1 MILVLLVYQIQ
12 NDIPACRYGT
22 KCYQTNPNHLKQ
34 FSHPEGHSPYKQK
47 QASQQ
52 SQHDDEESLVPK
64 KKKLSQDTPKE
75 KVQVKERAM
84 DMNQTQVVMDWEDDG
99 PKKHED
105 DDDEDNDNVAQLREL
120 FPNVSEKKIKQILAE
135 KNNDLEAALNI
146 LGEGV
151 ESD

>member
-1 MILVLLVYQIQ
+1 
-12 NDIPACRYGT
+12 
-22 KCYQTNPNHLKQ
+22 
-34 FSHPEGHSPYKQK
+34 
-47 QASQQ
+47 
-52 SQHDDEESLVPK
+52 
-64 KKKLSQDTPKE
+64 
-75 KVQVKERAM
+75 VQVKERAM